1 LQWGGFSSAP
11 FYSAFQSF
19 LSGYPKLTIA
29 NDRRSRNDRRKQA
42 GINIRL
48 LTGSGERRTIRRQG
62 DRNRHFFVDQY
73 SPWFFF
79 VILVIVL
86 LSVTDGL
93 LTLFLINHGAYE
105 TNPVMAYCLKIGPF
119 AFIAVKYA
127 LTSMGVL
134 ILLIFRNIVLR
145 RIKVRA
151 HSLFYWVIGV
161 FMAVVVWEFYLIFD
175 VVI

>member
-1 LQWGGFSSAP
+1 M
-11 FYSAFQSF
+11 
-19 LSGYPKLTIA
+19 TID

-42 GINIRL
+42 GFSIRL
-48 LTGSGERRTIRRQG
+48 LMGNGERRTIRRRG

-79 VILVIVL
+79 VILAIVL

-93 LTLFLINHGAYE
+93 LTLFLIDHGAYE

-119 AFIAVKYA
+119 AFITVKYA

-145 RIKVRA
+145 KIKVRA
-151 HSLFYWVIGV
+151 HSLFYCVLGV
-161 FMAVVVWEFYLIFD
+161 FTAVIVWEFYLIFE